1 MPTIG
6 TVYCWNL
13 MLTLFA
19 LCLHCIFHFLI
30 TILLPDTKC
39 LPEQLKNLSS
49 ILNRFQAKEL
59 FVLSFDPQTLG
70 SNNEFL
76 PSNPS
81 IPLED
86 TSDLNQSPQQFI
98 IEMDPII
105 IETDSSNN
113 AQLKLQ
119 QQQPSTSAAQFEA
132 VELEEISQQQKTI
145 VENPPSTTKSSTLKR
160 TSSSKKSL
168 LSFGSGVFKSNKESK
183 NEKRIDAPFSINLN
197 FEGEKEIEND
207 EKNEEEDQ
215 QILINKEEKL
225 EDAEER
231 RKNILEVKKVVEN
244 KEEEKSILEKELM
257 FLRQLIFY
265 FYLIVSIILIFIIIF

>member
-59 FVLSFDPQTLG
+59 VVLSFDPQTLG
-70 SNNEFL
+70 SNNEF
-76 PSNPS
+76 PSLNPS

-113 AQLKLQ
+113 TQLKLQ

-132 VELEEISQQQKTI
+132 VELEG
-145 VENPPSTTKSSTLKR
+145 
-160 TSSSKKSL
+160 
-168 LSFGSGVFKSNKESK
+168 FF
-183 NEKRIDAPFSINLN
+183 
-197 FEGEKEIEND
+197 
-207 EKNEEEDQ
+207 
-215 QILINKEEKL
+215 
-225 EDAEER
+225 
-231 RKNILEVKKVVEN
+231 
-244 KEEEKSILEKELM
+244 
-257 FLRQLIFY
+257 
-265 FYLIVSIILIFIIIF
+265 

>member
-70 SNNEFL
+70 SNNEFPL
-76 PSNPS
+76 SNPL

-113 AQLKLQ
+113 AQLKL

-207 EKNEEEDQ
+207 EKNEEDDQ

-225 EDAEER
+225 EEDDGR
-231 RKNILEVKKVVEN
+231 RKNILEEKKVEN

>member
-59 FVLSFDPQTLG
+59 VVLSFDPQTLG
-70 SNNEFL
+70 SNNQDEL
-76 PSNPS
+76 PNPL

-105 IETDSSNN
+105 IETDSSDNT
-113 AQLKLQ
+113 QLKLQ
-119 QQQPSTSAAQFEA
+119 QQPSTSAQFEA
-132 VELEEISQQQKTI
+132 VELEEIPQQQKTI
-145 VENPPSTTKSSTLKR
+145 ENPPPPSTTKSTTLKR

-168 LSFGSGVFKSNKESK
+168 LSFGSGVFKSKEAK

-197 FEGEKEIEND
+197 FEGEKKIENSE
-207 EKNEEEDQ
+207 EKEEEDDQ

-225 EDAEER
+225 EEDDGR
-231 RKNILEVKKVVEN
+231 RKNILEEKKVEN